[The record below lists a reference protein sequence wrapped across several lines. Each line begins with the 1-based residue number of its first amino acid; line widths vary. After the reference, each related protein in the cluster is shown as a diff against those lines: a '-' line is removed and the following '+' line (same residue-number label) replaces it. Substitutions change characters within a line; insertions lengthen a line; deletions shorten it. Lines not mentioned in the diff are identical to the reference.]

1 MIQKR
6 KQHNANEK
14 SMTISGRFFRYTS
27 LILTCLMLF
36 FCVLT
41 YFYVSATEE
50 KDSTQNMEVVTG
62 QVSASLENTIRFI
75 DRILV
80 SYAADTT
87 MQNLLV
93 TQDEDFSLVEKAERM
108 NQANQFLETLCKV
121 NEDIYNI
128 EYVLD
133 NGEHY
138 SAYNRYVYG
147 GQIGEAA
154 RELYQKGD
162 WYGFRIL
169 SARYSFFQSGMESHT
184 ISLVRLL
191 HADNS
196 PDPIGYGVI
205 SFKQTSLENSLYQ
218 LIQESTQS
226 DKTARV
232 LISNEN
238 TIFFHSNEN
247 TTGEKDLLAL
257 VQDLQ
262 KNQQLQQSG
271 KSTINGKEI
280 LYEYRQNGYDDIST
294 LTYIY
299 ADELHSDI
307 YIYLLLIFLVAL
319 ILEGGILLLWWGVTH
334 RLLHPVTQLCAD
346 MKKEFPS
353 YAKEPEHIERQ
364 PAEIGVLYKT
374 YNEMVKQ
381 IVAWHEKAI
390 RYQGNINQLEKT
402 TLSMQVNPHYFYNVL
417 SLISARAETGG
428 DPVISQ
434 ICTDLAYTMRYTI
447 KAPDMVPLRDEKKM
461 VEKYLRILSLMY
473 DKRFVANWQV
483 PPEYWN
489 WKVPKVILQPLV
501 ENAMNHGELVSRNDA
516 CLTITV
522 TPMEDSVKLSVSDN
536 GRGME
541 EMECRELNRA
551 CRQSLQ
557 DFVEK
562 EHRSLGVLSVNFRL
576 KYHFGNKCTLH
587 IASSRGSGTTVNA
600 LIPQVLEKEDYDSC
614 APH

>member
-1 MIQKR
+1 MLRKR
-6 KQHNANEK
+6 KKQQRQK
-14 SMTISGRFFRYTS
+14 DITISGRFFRYTS

-41 YFYVSATEE
+41 YFYVAGSEE
-50 KDSTQNMEVVTG
+50 KESTQNMEVVTG
-62 QVSASLENTIRFI
+62 QVSASLENTIRFM

-218 LIQESTQS
+218 LIQKSTQS

-280 LYEYRQNGYDDIST
+280 LYEYRQNDYDDIST

-346 MKKEFPS
+346 MKKEFPC

-364 PAEIGVLYKT
+364 PTEIGVLYKT

-428 DPVISQ
+428 DPIISQ
-434 ICTDLAYTMRYTI
+434 ICTDLAYTMRYAI
-447 KAPDMVPLRDEKKM
+447 KAADMVPLRDEKKM

-501 ENAMNHGELVSRNDA
+501 ENAMNHGELVSRDDA
-516 CLTITV
+516 CLTI
-522 TPMEDSVKLSVSDN
+522 SVVPIEGATKLIVSDN
-536 GRGME
+536 GCGME
-541 EMECRELNRA
+541 ETECRELNRA

-576 KYHFGNKCTLH
+576 KYYFGNKCTLH
-587 IASSRGSGTTVNA
+587 IASSRGNGTTVNA
-600 LIPQVLEKEDYDSC
+600 MIPQGIAKEDRDSC

>member
-1 MIQKR
+1 MLSKKVKKKR
-6 KQHNANEK
+6 NPQN
-14 SMTISGRFFRYTS
+14 MTISGRFFRYTS
-27 LILTCLMLF
+27 LLLTCLMF
-36 FCVLT
+36 VFCVIT
-41 YFYVSATEE
+41 YFNISGSKE
-50 KDSTQNMEVVTG
+50 KNSTQNMKIVVG
-62 QVSASLENTIRFI
+62 QVSASLENTIRFM

-87 MQNLLV
+87 MKNLLI
-93 TQDEDFSLVEKAERM
+93 TQGNDFSLVEKAARM
-108 NQANQFLETLCKV
+108 AQANQFLETLCKV
-121 NEDIYNI
+121 NEDIYNV

-138 SAYNRYVYG
+138 SAYNRYLYG
-147 GQIGEAA
+147 GQISEAA
-154 RELYQKGD
+154 QELYQNGD

-196 PDPIGYGVI
+196 SDPVGYGVI
-205 SFKQTSLENSLYQ
+205 SFKQSSLEDSLYQ
-218 LIQESTQS
+218 LIQRNTQT

-238 TIFFHSNEN
+238 TIFFHSDED
-247 TTGEKDLLAL
+247 TTGEKDLLVL

-262 KNQQLQQSG
+262 KSNQPQQSG
-271 KSTINGKEI
+271 KSTVNGKEI
-280 LYEYRQNGYDDIST
+280 LYEYRQNDYDDIST

-319 ILEGGILLLWWGVTH
+319 VLEVGILLLWWGVTH

-364 PAEIGVLYKT
+364 PTEIGVLYKT

-428 DPVISQ
+428 DPIISQ

-501 ENAMNHGELVSRNDA
+501 ENAMNHGELVSRDNA
-516 CLTITV
+516 RLTISV
-522 TPMEDSVKLSVSDN
+522 VPMEGATKLIVSDN

-541 EMECRELNRA
+541 ETECRELNRHA
-551 CRQSLQ
+551 ANPYRILW
-557 DFVEK
+557 K
-562 EHRSLGVLSVNFRL
+562 RNTGRWA
-576 KYHFGNKCTLH
+576 Y
-587 IASSRGSGTTVNA
+587 
-600 LIPQVLEKEDYDSC
+600 
-614 APH
+614 